1 MAWIKK
7 IIGYL
12 NGRLLKDLSLTVLL
26 QLFARL
32 FQMLGMFHVANC
44 YGDLNGESNKALVS
58 AQYVQFILT
67 FGLDIVAVR
76 HLAAKSIIFEQLIS
90 SLFTIRLCLY
100 GITSILWLLG
110 LWAMN
115 LSPEES
121 ILWCA
126 AILNLFVLG
135 MNFQWVFQG
144 LQKMPLFSLIQSLTS
159 IVIASYFLLVFRPG
173 IHMGAD
179 LWVMGIIQAFVTIG
193 SWYYIR
199 RQWRVYLINFG
210 DIKKLLKFVVEG
222 LPNWIFG
229 LFYNTLIT
237 FGMLSI
243 KSLTL
248 NGDFENQDDSYA
260 NLSRIAMATRM
271 ILAFGGSVIYT
282 RVVVWR
288 NERSDFFFRVTL
300 ICGMVI
306 LSGLASCGILHLSY
320 PWLYPLLFPDEIFH
334 SAGPY
339 LSITVFGR
347 FLGLTSG
354 ILVWSLLA
362 YHRDWLTVQCAFFPV
377 LVSVILHFY
386 FVPRYGL
393 VATTWLY
400 VGGELGLFICCFAA
414 FNHLKKQILKASH
427 EK

>member
-1 MAWIKK
+1 
-7 IIGYL
+7 
-12 NGRLLKDLSLTVLL
+12 
-26 QLFARL
+26 
-32 FQMLGMFHVANC
+32 
-44 YGDLNGESNKALVS
+44 
-58 AQYVQFILT
+58 
-67 FGLDIVAVR
+67 
-76 HLAAKSIIFEQLIS
+76 
-90 SLFTIRLCLY
+90 
-100 GITSILWLLG
+100 
-110 LWAMN
+110 MN

-144 LQKMPLFSLIQSLTS
+144 LQKMPMFSLIQSLTS
-159 IVIASYFLLVFRPG
+159 IVIASYFLLIFRPG

-179 LWVMGIIQAFVTIG
+179 LWVMGIIQALVTIG

-199 RQWRVYLINFG
+199 CQWHVYLINFS
-210 DIKKLLKFVVEG
+210 DIKKLFQFVVEG

-243 KSLTL
+243 KSLTSS
-248 NGDFENQDDSYA
+248 GDFANQDDSYA
-260 NLSRIAMATRM
+260 NLSRIAMATQM

-306 LSGLASCGILHLSY
+306 LAGMLSCGVLHMSY

-362 YHRDWLTVQCAFFPV
+362 YHRDWLTVQCAFVPV

-414 FNHLKKQILKASH
+414 FIHLKKQTVKPIH